1 MSSSQVARTPTPLA
15 RSAGRFAILVG
26 VAMIVIWAYLLITDD
41 VPDLDTQPV
50 SMWFHIAG
58 EVATALVLI
67 VSGWGL
73 ITGANWARKLY
84 LLATGMLLLAVI
96 NAVAWYG
103 DRGDIWMVVAFIVFA
118 VVAVF
123 FAIRAEE

>member
-1 MSSSQVARTPTPLA
+1 
-15 RSAGRFAILVG
+15 
-26 VAMIVIWAYLLITDD
+26 MIVIWAYLLITDD

-73 ITGANWARKLY
+73 ITGASWARKLY

>member
-73 ITGANWARKLY
+73 ITGASWARKLY

>member
-15 RSAGRFAILVG
+15 RSAGRFAIVVG

-73 ITGANWARKLY
+73 ITGASWARKLY